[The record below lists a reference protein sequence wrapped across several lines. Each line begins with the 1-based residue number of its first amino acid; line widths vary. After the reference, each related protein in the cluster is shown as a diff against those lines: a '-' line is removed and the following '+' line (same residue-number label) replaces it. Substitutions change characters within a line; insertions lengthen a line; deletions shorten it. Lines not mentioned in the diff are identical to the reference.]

1 MKKTQL
7 SILISTLLLGSTALA
22 TNESLNSGNEVKQSY
37 SVIAPEQQQLG
48 NYSGTLEAKVE
59 QRLAQI
65 SSLQA
70 KVADRLNQLAW
81 QLKAN

>member
-1 MKKTQL
+1 MKKIQL
-7 SILISTLLLGSTALA
+7 SILISTLVLGSTALA

-37 SVIAPEQQQLG
+37 AVIAPEQQQLG
-48 NYSGTLEAKVE
+48 NYSGTLAAKVE

-81 QLKAN
+81 

>member
-81 QLKAN
+81 

>member
-22 TNESLNSGNEVKQSY
+22 TNESLNSGNEVRQSY
-37 SVIAPEQQQLG
+37 SVIEPEQQQLG

-81 QLKAN
+81 

>member
-1 MKKTQL
+1 MKKIQL
-7 SILISTLLLGSTALA
+7 SILISTLVLGSTALA

-81 QLKAN
+81 